1 MQLDHLIIVQADV
14 DVIDAK
20 SHKKVKA
27 DQDADVS
34 PISDKELPIKD
45 LMSEM
50 FVFSKESYT

>member
-45 LMSEM
+45 LW
-50 FVFSKESYT
+50 VKC

>member
-45 LMSEM
+45 LWVKCLY
-50 FVFSKESYT
+50 F